1 MAKKVKEISKLTEK
15 FIKGRNFLISEE
27 TKKMNAFKFQDFD
40 GDYREFL
47 KARRQLFEYKING
60 WKEDIKMAILLDT
73 QEEIP
78 VGATLY

>member
-1 MAKKVKEISKLTEK
+1 MAKQTREISKLTQK
-15 FIKGRNFLISEE
+15 FIKGRNYLISEE

-73 QEEIP
+73 QDELP